1 MNQSKRIDPLLK
13 RAQEHE
19 DAVARDLAE
28 RQRVLDTHLSR
39 LDELRRYAEEYAN
52 AQMAATSPAQ
62 LLNRRAFLDRLDSAV
77 EQQQATVNGNR
88 EKVEAERARLILASR
103 DKAVLEQLAASY
115 RAQEKVVTD
124 RRDQREMDDIGR
136 AARAW
141 CRPKTRTAPSREA
154 ARDAR
159 PARQQ
164 RQPGHARHQQQCRAR
179 PAQRRRKG
187 LQPAAA
193 GRRALRRA
201 CRQRHRTDAVH
212 AQPAIDRRQQWPG
225 TGERSADAEAATA
238 ETPPPARCPDPG
250 WTRHRQGQARR
261 DRGRPVATARPGRPG
276 AGDADACRSGRRS
289 AGQRCTV
296 TGQRRRRCLPRREPG
311 TACSRAGSGHRSG
324 GRRQTGG
331 DQRGRCHRAAIAGDD
346 PARQA
351 QRARRRQ

>member
-124 RRDQREMDDIGR
+124 RRDQREMDDIGARR
-136 AARAW
+136 ARLVQIEDQDGAEQ
-141 CRPKTRTAPSREA
+141 EA

-159 PARQQ
+159 AIGRQRQRAAAEFRQQ
-164 RQPGHARHQQQCRAR
+164 RNAR
-179 PAQRRRKG
+179 
-187 LQPAAA
+187 
-193 GRRALRRA
+193 
-201 CRQRHRTDAVH
+201 
-212 AQPAIDRRQQWPG
+212 
-225 TGERSADAEAATA
+225 AT
-238 ETPPPARCPDPG
+238 R
-250 WTRHRQGQARR
+250 
-261 DRGRPVATARPGRPG
+261 
-276 AGDADACRSGRRS
+276 
-289 AGQRCTV
+289 
-296 TGQRRRRCLPRREPG
+296 
-311 TACSRAGSGHRSG
+311 
-324 GRRQTGG
+324 
-331 DQRGRCHRAAIAGDD
+331 
-346 PARQA
+346 
-351 QRARRRQ
+351 

>member
-124 RRDQREMDDIGR
+124 RRDQREMDDIG
-136 AARAW
+136 AR
-141 CRPKTRTAPSREA
+141 
-154 ARDAR
+154 
-159 PARQQ
+159 
-164 RQPGHARHQQQCRAR
+164 RAR
-179 PAQRRRKG
+179 VVQ
-187 LQPAAA
+187 
-193 GRRALRRA
+193 
-201 CRQRHRTDAVH
+201 
-212 AQPAIDRRQQWPG
+212 
-225 TGERSADAEAATA
+225 AEDQA
-238 ETPPPARCPDPG
+238 
-250 WTRHRQGQARR
+250 GQA
-261 DRGRPVATARPGRPG
+261 DRWPRGVLGRGGLVLVG
-276 AGDADACRSGRRS
+276 AGSSRGQGNGR
-289 AGQRCTV
+289 
-296 TGQRRRRCLPRREPG
+296 
-311 TACSRAGSGHRSG
+311 
-324 GRRQTGG
+324 
-331 DQRGRCHRAAIAGDD
+331 
-346 PARQA
+346 
-351 QRARRRQ
+351 